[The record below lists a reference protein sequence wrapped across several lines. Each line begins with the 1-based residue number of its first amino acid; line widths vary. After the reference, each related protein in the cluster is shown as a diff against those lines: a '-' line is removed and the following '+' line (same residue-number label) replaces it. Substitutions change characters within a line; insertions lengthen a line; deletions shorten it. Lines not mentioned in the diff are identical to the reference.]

1 MTKVALVT
9 GGSRGIGRAI
19 AIKLASQGYDVAIN
33 YHGNEA
39 SANEVK
45 SICESKGV
53 KAMIIQADV
62 ASFESCQKMVE
73 AVNATL
79 GTISVLVN
87 NAGKT
92 QDQLMMMMEA
102 ESFMDVVNTN
112 LVGTFNCMKLVMR
125 QMIKQ
130 KYGRIVNMSSVVG
143 ITGNAGQT
151 NYSASKAGV
160 LGLTKSAAREVAGK
174 NVLINAV
181 APGFIETDMT
191 NVLSDQ
197 VKESVIGQIPLK
209 RYGKAEDIANMVAF
223 LVSDQADYITGQ
235 VFNVDGGMVM

>member
-19 AIKLASQGYDVAIN
+19 AIKLASAGYDVAIN

-39 SANEVK
+39 SANEVAK
-45 SICESKGV
+45 VCESFGV
-53 KAMIIQADV
+53 KTVVVQADV
-62 ASFESCQKMVE
+62 ASFEACKRMVE
-73 AVNATL
+73 TVNETL

-92 QDQLMMMMEA
+92 QDQLMMMMEPETFA
-102 ESFMDVVNTN
+102 DVVQTN
-112 LVGTFNCMKLVMR
+112 LMGTFNCMKLVVR

-130 KYGRIVNMSSVVG
+130 KYGRIINMSSVVG

-174 NVLINAV
+174 NVLINAI

-191 NVLSDQ
+191 DVLSDQ

-223 LVSDQADYITGQ
+223 LASDQADYITGQ

>member
-19 AIKLASQGYDVAIN
+19 AIKLASLGYDVAIN

-39 SANEVK
+39 SAKEVAEL
-45 SICESKGV
+45 CESFGV
-53 KAMIIQADV
+53 KTVVVQADV
-62 ASFESCQKMVE
+62 ASFEACKQMIE
-73 AVNATL
+73 TVNETL
-79 GTISVLVN
+79 GTISVLIN

-92 QDQLMMMMEA
+92 QDQLMMMMDA
-102 ESFMDVVNTN
+102 ESFESVVQTN
-112 LVGTFNCMKLVMR
+112 LMGTFNCMKLVMR
-125 QMIKQ
+125 QMMKQ
-130 KYGRIVNMSSVVG
+130 KYGRIINMSSVVG
-143 ITGNAGQT
+143 ITGNAGQA

-174 NVLINAV
+174 NILINAV

-197 VKESVIGQIPLK
+197 IKESIVGQIPLK
-209 RYGKAEDIANMVAF
+209 RYGKAEDVANMVAF
-223 LVSDQADYITGQ
+223 LASDQADYITGQ

>member
-19 AIKLASQGYDVAIN
+19 AIKLASAGYDVAIN
-33 YHGNEA
+33 YHGNET
-39 SANEVK
+39 SANEVAK
-45 SICESKGV
+45 VCESFGV
-53 KAMIIQADV
+53 KTVVVQADV
-62 ASFESCQKMVE
+62 ASFEACKRMVE
-73 AVNATL
+73 TVNETL

-92 QDQLMMMMEA
+92 QDQLMMMMEPETFA
-102 ESFMDVVNTN
+102 DVVQTN
-112 LVGTFNCMKLVMR
+112 LMGTFNCMKLVVR

-130 KYGRIVNMSSVVG
+130 KYGRIINMSSVVG

-174 NVLINAV
+174 NVLINAI

-191 NVLSDQ
+191 DVLSDQ

-209 RYGKAEDIANMVAF
+209 RYGKAEDIANMVGF
-223 LVSDQADYITGQ
+223 LASDQADYITGQ